1 MKKLFL
7 VLSMILITGC
17 TSLEKNNDTD
27 FEREKLKDLYIIYK
41 INDSSSI
48 YSSLKQIKYKNEV
61 GKEFDLKE
69 TLENGT
75 ITIDDII
82 SKMNLINVANDGGS
96 LFYESTDNLTNTKFY
111 LAKCNSSK
119 GNGGIKD
126 IFIFDNEDQMYN
138 DYCTI
143 K

>member
-27 FEREKLKDLYIIYK
+27 FEREKLKNLYIIYK

-48 YSSLKQIKYKNEV
+48 YSNLKQIKYKNEV

-82 SKMNLINVANDGGS
+82 SKMKVVLYFMNLLI
-96 LFYESTDNLTNTKFY
+96 
-111 LAKCNSSK
+111 
-119 GNGGIKD
+119 I
-126 IFIFDNEDQMYN
+126 
-138 DYCTI
+138 
-143 K
+143 